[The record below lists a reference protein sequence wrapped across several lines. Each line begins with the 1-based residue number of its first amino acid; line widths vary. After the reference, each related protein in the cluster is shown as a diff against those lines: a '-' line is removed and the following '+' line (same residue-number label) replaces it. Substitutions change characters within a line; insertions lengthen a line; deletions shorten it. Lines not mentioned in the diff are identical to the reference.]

1 MSLHSPARHHRQL
14 SHSRDNSFRYRTA
27 MILLC
32 FSILSLSIACI
43 PASANAEEKKLIHA
57 GQTSDVFETLSYG
70 DTLEKWKHNGN
81 WQIKSGVISRQG
93 KGGSLVYVGK
103 KIPDDFELRFEWKV
117 GKGSNSGIYY
127 RPTQYEYQIL
137 DNDVHAD
144 GKNPRTSAA
153 SLYFCV
159 QPSKDM
165 TKPVGQWNTGR
176 IICKGSV
183 IQHWLNGEKVI
194 HIDYKDPKWAS
205 NVEML
210 RQRGGNLE
218 ARGANLSLQD
228 HGDPVWYRNLRL
240 RELQETDTLDMTEV
254 APAMIPASALEA
266 EKKKLA
272 GIIKRR
278 EDAKKRQQQK
288 KK

>member
-1 MSLHSPARHHRQL
+1 M
-14 SHSRDNSFRYRTA
+14 
-27 MILLC
+27 
-32 FSILSLSIACI
+32 
-43 PASANAEEKKLIHA
+43 
-57 GQTSDVFETLSYG
+57 
-70 DTLEKWKHNGN
+70 
-81 WQIKSGVISRQG
+81 
-93 KGGSLVYVGK
+93 GK
-103 KIPDDFELRFEWKV
+103 KVPDDFELKFEWKV

-159 QPSKDM
+159 PPSRDN

-176 IICKGSV
+176 IICKGTIV
-183 IQHWLNGEKVI
+183 QHWLNGEKVI
-194 HIDYKDPKWAS
+194 HLDYQDPKWAS

-210 RQRGGNLE
+210 KQRGGNLD
-218 ARGANLSLQD
+218 ARGAHLSLQD
-228 HGDPVWYRNLRL
+228 HGDPVWYRKLQL
-240 RELQETDTLDMTEV
+240 KELHPEDKIDLTEV
-254 APAMIPASALEA
+254 QPAKIKPEVLEA

-272 GIIKRR
+272 GIIQRR
-278 EDAKKRQQQK
+278 TQAKQRQQQK

>member
-1 MSLHSPARHHRQL
+1 MPLNFRPHNCHHTVRSFHPAVCCL
-14 SHSRDNSFRYRTA
+14 SAFALVWLS
-27 MILLC
+27 
-32 FSILSLSIACI
+32 SILT
-43 PASANAEEKKLIHA
+43 PANAPANETDLTKAAQGK
-57 GQTSDVFETLSYG
+57 GVFEALSKG
-70 DTLEKWKHNGN
+70 DTLEDWKHNGN
-81 WQIKSGVISRQG
+81 WQIQAGVISRQG
-93 KGGSLVYVGK
+93 KGGSLVYMGK
-103 KIPDDFELRFEWKV
+103 KVPDDFELKFEWKV

-159 QPSKDM
+159 PPSRDN

-176 IICKGSV
+176 IICKGTIV
-183 IQHWLNGEKVI
+183 QHWLNGEKVI
-194 HIDYKDPKWAS
+194 HLDYQDPKWAS

-210 RQRGGNLE
+210 KQRGGNLD
-218 ARGANLSLQD
+218 ARGAHLSLQD
-228 HGDPVWYRNLRL
+228 HGDPVWYRKLQL
-240 RELQETDTLDMTEV
+240 KELHPEDKIDLTEV
-254 APAMIPASALEA
+254 QPAKIKPEVLEA

-272 GIIKRR
+272 GIIQRR
-278 EDAKKRQQQK
+278 TQAKQRQQQK

>member
-1 MSLHSPARHHRQL
+1 MPLRSITPWYLHTVQLLGIGSLALLLMPPMNCFPTVCADD
-14 SHSRDNSFRYRTA
+14 SR
-27 MILLC
+27 
-32 FSILSLSIACI
+32 
-43 PASANAEEKKLIHA
+43 PP
-57 GQTSDVFETLSYG
+57 TSDSVEDGFALLSEG
-70 DTLEKWKHNGN
+70 DSLTNWQHSGN
-81 WQIKSGVISRQG
+81 WKIESGVISRQG
-93 KGGSLVYVGK
+93 KGGSLVYTGK
-103 KIPDDFELRFEWKV
+103 KIPNDFELQFEWKV
-117 GKGSNSGIYY
+117 SKGSNSGIYY

-176 IICKGSV
+176 IVCKGTI

-194 HIDYKDPKWAS
+194 QLDYKDPKWAF
-205 NVEML
+205 NVNLL

-218 ARGANLSLQD
+218 ARNANLSLQD
-228 HGDPVWYRNLRL
+228 HGDPVWYRNIRL
-240 RELQETDTLDMTEV
+240 KELKDTDVLDMTEV
-254 APAMIPASALEA
+254 KPAVIPGPVLEA

-278 EDAKKRQQQK
+278 ADAKKRQQQK